1 MASPGGSGGGM
12 ASSGGSGSGSG
23 IVREGE
29 RERLGGSSR
38 R

>member
-12 ASSGGSGSGSG
+12 ASSGGSGSG